1 MASLSGNSGSG
12 GDDDGSDGY
21 TVPLIGLAVSVL
33 SFGMFAVPMK
43 LPAVV
48 AADCAPV
55 RPHAPW
61 HRPPALAA
69 AWQAGRRW
77 APRWLA
83 GRLRSLT
90 HRPSQVIYQLYMSVG
105 IMLSSWLVLAWEP
118 FAFTWWGLPAWVQC
132 GPHSEP
138 QRRPCATSL

>member
-1 MASLSGNSGSG
+1 MPRFHVVLHQPHTSSMASLSGNSGSG

-55 RPHAPW
+55 RPHAP
-61 HRPPALAA
+61 
-69 AWQAGRRW
+69 
-77 APRWLA
+77 
-83 GRLRSLT
+83 
-90 HRPSQVIYQLYMSVG
+90 
-105 IMLSSWLVLAWEP
+105 
-118 FAFTWWGLPAWVQC
+118 
-132 GPHSEP
+132 
-138 QRRPCATSL
+138 